1 MCRPIP
7 KADGETTVSRSEVP
21 NTSIVQDAIIA
32 TYNGM
37 GTITLGDGA
46 ELRNYGGMSA
56 VRLSG
61 GELIMEE
68 GSAILDTT
76 ENEREKGASGSF
88 GPAGAVWLQGG
99 ILTMNGGTIG
109 GDKGVMMNG
118 RALYADGGTANIG
131 GTIQNIHG
139 TDAAWQGQNGVAV
152 HLRSHGEATLAST
165 GEITNV
171 TGTNAGN
178 NCAIW
183 TQFCNFTT
191 KAGSKISHVDGF
203 QLLYFDDLDN
213 NNYSHEVYLNGT
225 ISECASGSASLL
237 RPGTARSHLARTA

>member
-1 MCRPIP
+1 MG
-7 KADGETTVSRSEVP
+7 KYEGEYFVQADSEGDGETTVSRSEVP

-88 GPAGAVWLQGG
+88 GPAGVP
-99 ILTMNGGTIG
+99 M
-109 GDKGVMMNG
+109 
-118 RALYADGGTANIG
+118 
-131 GTIQNIHG
+131 
-139 TDAAWQGQNGVAV
+139 
-152 HLRSHGEATLAST
+152 
-165 GEITNV
+165 
-171 TGTNAGN
+171 
-178 NCAIW
+178 
-183 TQFCNFTT
+183 
-191 KAGSKISHVDGF
+191 
-203 QLLYFDDLDN
+203 
-213 NNYSHEVYLNGT
+213 
-225 ISECASGSASLL
+225 
-237 RPGTARSHLARTA
+237 RPGRGRTVLLSICGLTVKLPLPALERSPM

>member
-1 MCRPIP
+1 MTLSRGENFHTNADPARQRYNPAMIEVGGETEQGTVSSLILTHIILDDMG
-7 KADGETTVSRSEVP
+7 KYEGEYFVQADSEGDGETTVSRSEVP

-165 GEITNV
+165 G
-171 TGTNAGN
+171 
-178 NCAIW
+178 
-183 TQFCNFTT
+183 
-191 KAGSKISHVDGF
+191 
-203 QLLYFDDLDN
+203 
-213 NNYSHEVYLNGT
+213 
-225 ISECASGSASLL
+225 
-237 RPGTARSHLARTA
+237 PM